1 MLQEVEQLIELQKLD
16 NRIAE
21 LEKKVS
27 QIPDFLKS
35 VKTEYEAVAG
45 EYAAVKEKYDA
56 DEKTLQA
63 LTKECAENRAL
74 LDKAQS
80 KLPNVKNNK
89 EYEAVLKELDVL
101 KKSVNEGEYRA
112 LELSDTVSSAKT
124 KVTELESKK
133 AELEASLS
141 EKEAQKSGDDAEYTT
156 ELVELKENRTKAQQ
170 SVKKSILSKYERVR
184 NARDNLAIV
193 RVTEETCTGC
203 YIKVPPQ
210 LYVEVKKGKALHQCP
225 NCQRFLYALAED

>member
-21 LEKKVS
+21 LETKVS
-27 QIPDFLKS
+27 QVPGFLKDAR
-35 VKTEYEAVAG
+35 KEYETVKS
-45 EYAAVKEKYDA
+45 EYETLKTKLEA
-56 DEKTLQA
+56 DSEVLSKLS
-63 LTKECAENRAL
+63 KECAENKAL

-101 KKSVNEGEYRA
+101 KKNVTEGESKISVLQETVTACTNKVEELAKSESGLTA
-112 LELSDTVSSAKT
+112 LLK
-124 KVTELESKK
+124 
-133 AELEASLS
+133 
-141 EKEAQKSGDDAEYTT
+141 EKEAEKAGADVDATSELSG
-156 ELVELKENRTKAQQ
+156 LKTQREETQAVIKR
-170 SVKKSILSKYERVR
+170 SIISKYERVR
-184 NARDNLAIV
+184 HARNNLAIV
-193 RVTEETCTGC
+193 RVADETCTGC

-225 NCQRFLYALAED
+225 NCQRFLYALNDD

>member
-21 LEKKVS
+21 LETKVS
-27 QIPDFLKS
+27 QVPGFLKDVRNGFEAVKAECET
-35 VKTEYEAVAG
+35 VKTKHEADT
-45 EYAAVKEKYDA
+45 E
-56 DEKTLQA
+56 TLA
-63 LTKECAENRAL
+63 KLTKECAENKAL

-101 KKSVNEGEYRA
+101 KKNVNEGEYKI
-112 LELSDTVSSAKT
+112 LELQDTVSASQSKFEELQAKETELKASLEEKETQKNEEDSEATAELAELKT
-124 KVTELESKK
+124 KRE
-133 AELEASLS
+133 
-141 EKEAQKSGDDAEYTT
+141 EAQA
-156 ELVELKENRTKAQQ
+156 V
-170 SVKKSILSKYERVR
+170 VKKSIISKYERVR
-184 NARDNLAIV
+184 HARNNLAIV
-193 RVTEETCTGC
+193 RVTDEICTGC

-225 NCQRFLYALAED
+225 NCQRFLYALNDD